1 MTHQRGFLLAPVLV
15 FMFLALLL
23 IQLGTADLSRSLV
36 MHQLKL
42 HQDCITLLQ
51 DLNHSGGVESFS
63 ADDCPTCPLPRG
75 CP

>member
-1 MTHQRGFLLAPVLV
+1 MTNQRGFLLVPVLI
-15 FMFLALLL
+15 FIFLTLLL

-51 DLNHSGGVESFS
+51 DLNRIGGTESFS
-63 ADDCPTCPLPRG
+63 TNDCPVCPLPRG

>member
-1 MTHQRGFLLAPVLV
+1 MNPQGGFLLAPLLVL
-15 FMFLALLL
+15 MFLTLLL

-42 HQDCITLLQ
+42 HQDCMTLLQ
-51 DLNHSGGVESFS
+51 DLNRSGGVESFS
-63 ADDCPTCPLPRG
+63 SNDCPVCPLPTS